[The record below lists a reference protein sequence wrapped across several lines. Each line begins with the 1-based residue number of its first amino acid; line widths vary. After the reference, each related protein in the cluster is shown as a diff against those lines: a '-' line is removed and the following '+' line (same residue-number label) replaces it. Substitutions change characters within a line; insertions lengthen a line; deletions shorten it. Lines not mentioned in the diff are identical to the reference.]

1 MVGLSG
7 LAVAK
12 ITASFM
18 VLGHDGH
25 KNNLGLGLKFE
36 AKGLKVIDYSQKN
49 THFWEFSE
57 KAVELLREYKQ
68 RFPEVIAAASRRGDG
83 QYRHL
88 CHFVVYVLTL
98 VVAMPSAAEVFPGD
112 PDAKLKEAKDWL
124 QSKGVKNFEPV
135 SLFCDQLRKVS
146 LVGD

>member
-49 THFWEFSE
+49 THVWEFSE
-57 KAVELLREYKQ
+57 KAVDLLHEYKQ

-83 QYRHL
+83 QYCRL
-88 CHFVVYVLTL
+88 YDVGRLRSNVGRSN
-98 VVAMPSAAEVFPGD
+98 A
-112 PDAKLKEAKDWL
+112 
-124 QSKGVKNFEPV
+124 
-135 SLFCDQLRKVS
+135 FCCRDLPRKPR
-146 LVGD
+146 GQTQGG